1 MLQIAT
7 AIFQII
13 GFLSEHREQIKKL
26 IVDIE
31 SLIPNTPGSGKSLLV
46 RNLIATSL
54 GIEAQMEQAWPF
66 VSGLFND
73 LVAVTK
79 RPV

>member
-31 SLIPNTPGSGKSLLV
+31 SLIPNTPGASKAQLV

-54 GIEAQMEQAWPF
+54 GIEAQIEQAWPF
-66 VSGLFND
+66 VSSLFND

-79 RPV
+79 RPA